1 MIALLLAALL
11 AAAPTVNPG
20 KAAGVYYV
28 YDYKAEPAM
37 TPAPEGYE
45 PFYISHFARHGAR
58 YCTGQQDSLAVWL
71 SKAEKA
77 GVLTEFGAAFK
88 ERYDVAYESLRMRA
102 GTLTEI
108 GQDQHRTIARHMF
121 SRFPEVFEGP
131 TRAEAAS
138 TESGRVIMSMWS
150 FLSSLQTLDDS
161 LDITAEASSRFAPWL
176 QPTHKLSPYFIKING
191 GLGEYDR
198 KAEKQFFS
206 TTVPWKA
213 ITGRLFTSP
222 DVVTEVLHSRPDKFI
237 RALHSVVSDTECTGD
252 DPSVYDGLFTP
263 EEFTAVGRYAMAR
276 YFIMFGNFESSD
288 NLPLRYASFTVENI
302 ISTADADIASGSTQ
316 LRLRFGHDTGLM
328 PLLAFLDVNGFGG
341 RTASALEGIEIYPV
355 YNVPM
360 GCSVQFVFFRNAS
373 GDVIFKLL
381 LNEAEATLPLQAVS
395 GPYYRWTDFKEHY
408 LPLIAAAKESI
419 QRQLENP
426 LETLKAVD
434 WGWRPLEGSL
444 VEVGSA
450 TVPVFGSMQTV
461 TMLRFPQRKQ
471 RVSVFESDCENAAIT
486 SELGAKSGALGA
498 INGSYFNVT
507 TLEPMTF
514 VKDEGKVV
522 FGQLT
527 DNPLR
532 CNGVF
537 RIRNRKG
544 SRVDILT
551 VDTLNFA
558 KAAKGWREAIMAG
571 PVLIEDGSLPK
582 YTDSDIDP
590 RYFKKFYSKRHPRTA
605 LGYTQDGWIYLIAV
619 DGRFPGQAEGMT
631 IDEMQVLCQSLGLYE
646 ALNLD
651 GGGSTTLW
659 VKGEG
664 VLNHPYDN
672 KVFDSLGE
680 RIVPN
685 IITVR

>member
-1 MIALLLAALL
+1 MIAFLLAALL
-11 AAAPTVNPG
+11 AAVPTVNPG

-176 QPTHKLSPYFIKING
+176 QPTHKLSPYFIKVNG

-213 ITGRLFTSP
+213 VTGRLFTSP

-288 NLPLRYASFTVENI
+288 NLPLRYASFTLENI
-302 ISTADADIASGSTQ
+302 ISMADADMASGSTQ

-328 PLLAFLDVNGFGG
+328 PLLAFLDVNGFGR
-341 RTASALEGIEIYPV
+341 RTASALEGIEIFPIYH
-355 YNVPM
+355 VPM
-360 GCSVQFVFFRNAS
+360 GCSVR
-373 GDVIFKLL
+373 
-381 LNEAEATLPLQAVS
+381 
-395 GPYYRWTDFKEHY
+395 
-408 LPLIAAAKESI
+408 
-419 QRQLENP
+419 
-426 LETLKAVD
+426 
-434 WGWRPLEGSL
+434 
-444 VEVGSA
+444 
-450 TVPVFGSMQTV
+450 
-461 TMLRFPQRKQ
+461 
-471 RVSVFESDCENAAIT
+471 
-486 SELGAKSGALGA
+486 
-498 INGSYFNVT
+498 
-507 TLEPMTF
+507 
-514 VKDEGKVV
+514 
-522 FGQLT
+522 
-527 DNPLR
+527 LR
-532 CNGVF
+532 CR
-537 RIRNRKG
+537 RIAGQTRSQGLWRCAP
-544 SRVDILT
+544 SRVD
-551 VDTLNFA
+551 A
-558 KAAKGWREAIMAG
+558 
-571 PVLIEDGSLPK
+571 
-582 YTDSDIDP
+582 
-590 RYFKKFYSKRHPRTA
+590 TA
-605 LGYTQDGWIYLIAV
+605 LRIRRRACPIGHYRRCIYRSLRPYRDRHRRTHRRAGQQRRLRLSGRHRERT
-619 DGRFPGQAEGMT
+619 DGRSAPPIGSKPLRPCTADATSVAIYACPAFRTYHQYLFHRWQRCHPLRRLVQCVE
-631 IDEMQVLCQSLGLYE
+631 VLSRSLQRCAAHGNEAVRHRCLYHRTQWHQ
-646 ALNLD
+646 D
-651 GGGSTTLW
+651 CMGHHRCG
-659 VKGEG
+659 
-664 VLNHPYDN
+664 
-672 KVFDSLGE
+672 
-680 RIVPN
+680 
-685 IITVR
+685 

>member
-450 TVPVFGSMQTV
+450 TVPV
-461 TMLRFPQRKQ
+461 
-471 RVSVFESDCENAAIT
+471 
-486 SELGAKSGALGA
+486 
-498 INGSYFNVT
+498 
-507 TLEPMTF
+507 
-514 VKDEGKVV
+514 
-522 FGQLT
+522 
-527 DNPLR
+527 
-532 CNGVF
+532 
-537 RIRNRKG
+537 
-544 SRVDILT
+544 
-551 VDTLNFA
+551 
-558 KAAKGWREAIMAG
+558 
-571 PVLIEDGSLPK
+571 
-582 YTDSDIDP
+582 
-590 RYFKKFYSKRHPRTA
+590 
-605 LGYTQDGWIYLIAV
+605 
-619 DGRFPGQAEGMT
+619 
-631 IDEMQVLCQSLGLYE
+631 
-646 ALNLD
+646 
-651 GGGSTTLW
+651 
-659 VKGEG
+659 
-664 VLNHPYDN
+664 
-672 KVFDSLGE
+672 
-680 RIVPN
+680 
-685 IITVR
+685 